1 MPPRISLG
9 EKSIW
14 TKYIIKLL
22 VILYADDTVILADS
36 VEGMQNA
43 LDIIQTFCKIWKLE
57 INIAKTK
64 MMIFSKRKTLILHGK
79 HIEVVDTYSYL
90 GFIFKCNGKFLEAK
104 RKLVNQAQKALY
116 SLYKNWRNQAIPTD
130 LQLKLF
136 DAMVEPISLYGC
148 EIWGFENLKV
158 VEQVHLMFCRRILKV
173 RSTTPNY
180 MVYGEWG
187 RSYNPTVR

>member
-1 MPPRISLG
+1 
-9 EKSIW
+9 
-14 TKYIIKLL
+14 
-22 VILYADDTVILADS
+22 
-36 VEGMQNA
+36 MQNA

-116 SLYKNWRNQAIPTD
+116 SLYKN
-130 LQLKLF
+130 
-136 DAMVEPISLYGC
+136 
-148 EIWGFENLKV
+148 
-158 VEQVHLMFCRRILKV
+158 
-173 RSTTPNY
+173 
-180 MVYGEWG
+180 
-187 RSYNPTVR
+187 

>member
-64 MMIFSKRKTLILHGK
+64 MMIFSKRKMK
-79 HIEVVDTYSYL
+79 QS
-90 GFIFKCNGKFLEAK
+90 
-104 RKLVNQAQKALY
+104 
-116 SLYKNWRNQAIPTD
+116 
-130 LQLKLF
+130 F
-136 DAMVEPISLYGC
+136 D
-148 EIWGFENLKV
+148 F
-158 VEQVHLMFCRRILKV
+158 
-173 RSTTPNY
+173 
-180 MVYGEWG
+180 
-187 RSYNPTVR
+187 